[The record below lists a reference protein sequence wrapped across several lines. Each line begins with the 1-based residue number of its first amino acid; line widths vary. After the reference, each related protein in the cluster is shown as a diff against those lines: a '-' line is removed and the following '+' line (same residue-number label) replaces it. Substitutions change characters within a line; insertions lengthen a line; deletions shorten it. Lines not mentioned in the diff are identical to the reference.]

1 MRAIFRCILRSP
13 GPALIGAALFV
24 FGYAFY
30 ESSQAQETSAAPAAP
45 AVASESRGTTVPKAM
60 AIKVRTAQGQEL
72 SDATTQLGFEYV
84 RDNDLGLLM
93 AVNEQGG
100 VGVVQR
106 PAYALSSLAWSDS
119 FVLMRYNVYS
129 GESSMTQGG
138 ATAWDPVKERSPPPN
153 GVYQVVI
160 TGPYKIDG
168 QEYYNA
174 ARIELNTGMCWYY
187 CDREW
192 LPYEDSEIK

>member
-1 MRAIFRCILRSP
+1 MRAIFRCILRGP

-106 PAYALSSLAWSDS
+106 PAYALSSLAWS
-119 FVLMRYNVYS
+119 
-129 GESSMTQGG
+129 ESSMTQGG